1 MNTEFLSRKTC
12 TVVNGIFIIM
22 VFFAHVWQYIAPA
35 LGQNW
40 TILDNLYAIV
50 TRWSGQYIVVS
61 FLLFSGYGVTTSI
74 LEKGAAYAKK
84 IPSARILPTLL
95 NFDIAV
101 CIFIAVNLILGF
113 RPSLAQC
120 LLSLSGWDSVGNSNW
135 YIFCILWC
143 YCFSFVASLCSKHS
157 KEAHLM
163 IVLVLCLLYIVLL
176 SVFKGNQR
184 WWYDTI
190 LAYPTGV
197 AIALYRDKLSLIIE
211 KWRWPLVLGLM
222 TLFLFL
228 LYAGR
233 MWAPGYNIIGSVVFA
248 LMLVVLFY
256 RVNLNSRILNWCGS
270 HLFVLYI
277 YQRLPMLVL
286 ATLFPTFVS
295 CHQYLYMFV
304 CATIT
309 IILAILT
316 KPMCDKISKLCK
328 AI

>member
-1 MNTEFLSRKTC
+1 MNTDFLSKKTC
-12 TVVNGIFIIM
+12 AVVNGIFIIM
-22 VFFAHVWQYIAPA
+22 VFFAHAWQYIAPA
-35 LGQNW
+35 LGHW
-40 TILDNLYAIV
+40 TIFDNLYASVIG
-50 TRWSGQYIVVS
+50 WSGQYIVVP

-74 LEKGAAYAKK
+74 MEKGNAYARK
-84 IPSARILPTLL
+84 IPSARILPTLI

-101 CIFIAVNLILGF
+101 CIFIVVNLILGF

-197 AIALYRDKLSLIIE
+197 AVALYREKLAILIE
-211 KWRWPLVLGLM
+211 RWKLPLASGLM
-222 TLFLFL
+222 ALFIFL
-228 LYAGR
+228 LFAGR
-233 MWAPGYNIIGSVVFA
+233 KWAPGYNFFGSIAFA
-248 LMLVVLFY
+248 LALTVLLY
-256 RVNLNSRILNWCGS
+256 RKNLNSRILNWCGS

-286 ATLFPTFVS
+286 ATLFPAFVS
-295 CHQYLYMFV
+295 CHQYIYILV